1 MGSVVRGLVRL
12 DPSIDNGELC
22 AAIAEAC
29 AGMFSLLVGVHD
41 LLQAV
46 EFEGLLDEIK
56 EELKAL
62 LPQPAAASSAGC
74 SDQR

>member
-22 AAIAEAC
+22 AAIGEAC

-46 EFEGLLDEIK
+46 EFEGLLDK